1 MFDKLVYSWFL
12 VLFFLSSIANAQS
25 FKYAHISD
33 THIGN
38 PTAEED
44 LRRTVKDINENPE
57 IKFAIVS
64 GDITEFGSDEEIRLA
79 KQILDS
85 MNVKYHIIPGNHDT
99 NWSESGGN
107 TFKKVFGAETFSFKY
122 EGYHFVGTNC
132 GPNMRMSPGQ
142 VPRENLVW
150 LDSLFAAEPDKTEP
164 LIFVNH
170 YPLDSGLNNWY
181 EVIDRIKTRNVQLA
195 VCGHGHNNRKYEV
208 EGIPAIM
215 GRSNL
220 RAKDEVGGYNIVTIA
235 DGEISYQERN
245 PGVQTKEAW
254 VSVPLVNH
262 QFQNEIKRWPR
273 PDYSVNEKYTNV
285 NVVWTYEDDSD
296 IGAGMAQYKDMVIAA
311 NTAGQ
316 VYALGINDGKKRWT
330 FTTEG
335 KIYSTPD
342 VWKDYVVVGS
352 SDNFIYCL
360 SAKTGELLWKSEAGK
375 AVLGSPIIEKGI
387 VYIGASD
394 EKFRALDLKSGKVL
408 WTFDDVQGYVSTKPL
423 YYQNTIYFGSWKN
436 GFYALNPKTGGLN
449 WEWDNGAT
457 NRMFSAAAAYPV
469 GVNGRVFVVAPDRHM
484 TALNAKTG
492 EVIWRKQ
499 MEGIR
504 VRESM
509 GLSADGS
516 LVYVKTMDG
525 ELLGIS
531 TTAADMEIAWRSRL
545 QLPYELTPSAIVA
558 NGESVLVPNHNGLVS
573 SVNAKSGEV
582 EWQHKIS
589 NAMVNPILPI
599 GKNKVLVSSMDGKIV
614 YLNVQD

>member
-1 MFDKLVYSWFL
+1 MFNKLVYSWFL
-12 VLFFLSSIANAQS
+12 VLFFAATLVNAQS

-38 PTAEED
+38 PTAADD

-64 GDITEFGSDEEIRLA
+64 GDITEFGSDEEIQLA

-85 MNVKYHIIPGNHDT
+85 IQVKYHIIPGNHDT

-150 LDSLFAAEPDKTEP
+150 LDSLFAAEPNKNEP

-181 EVIDRIKTRNVQLA
+181 EVIDRIKTRNIQLA

-220 RAKDEVGGYNIVTIA
+220 RAKDEVGGYNIVTISN
-235 DGEISYQERN
+235 GEISYQERN
-245 PGVQTKEAW
+245 PGVQTKETW
-254 VSVPLVNH
+254 VTVPLVNH
-262 QFQNEIKRWPR
+262 QFQKETKLWPR
-273 PDYSVNEKYTNV
+273 PDYSVNEKFTNV
-285 NVVWTYEDDSD
+285 KVAWTYEDDSD
-296 IGAGMAQYKDMVIAA
+296 IGAGMAQYKDLIIAA

-316 VYALGINDGKKRWT
+316 VYALGLNDGKKRWT

-335 KIYSTPD
+335 KIYSTPE

-360 SAKTGELLWKSEAGK
+360 SAKSGELLWKSEAEK

-457 NRMFSAAAAYPV
+457 NRMFSAAAVYPV
-469 GVNGRVFVVAPDRHM
+469 GVNGRVFIVAPDRYM
-484 TALNAKTG
+484 TALDAKTG
-492 EVIWRKQ
+492 LVLWRKN

-504 VRESM
+504 VRESI

-531 TTAADMEIAWRSRL
+531 TAADDMEIAWRSKL

-558 NGESVLVPNHNGLVS
+558 HGQSVYVPNHNGLIS
-573 SVNAKSGEV
+573 SVNDKSGEV

-589 NAMVNPILPI
+589 NAMINPILPV
-599 GKNKVLVSSMDGKIV
+599 GKNQVLVSSMDGKIV
-614 YLNVQD
+614 CLKITD